1 MKTIRIKTGNQDM
14 ESLPTTSHSN
24 TPKISKNCSGIPCQ
38 PFLSAN
44 VKVVCAAF
52 RDFDQ
57 TPRIFFG
64 GDPGWKPAGLQQHI
78 SSRDSHQGFLS
89 NPVAYYLPP
98 KRVIINVF
106 TNEKMWKWW
115 RCMSNAWKDLQTS
128 QQLLFQELC
137 GASWPLCRGT
147 GRTLSYSI
155 RPQPG
160 TEIWACVKII
170 KNLPTKLE
178 ILWLMFL
185 SDNLSGILCSIV
197 SNNLSAL
204 LSAIYSGILTKKY
217 N

>member
-44 VKVVCAAF
+44 VTVVCAAF

-106 TNEKMWKWW
+106 TNEKMWKMVKMHEQ
-115 RCMSNAWKDLQTS
+115 CMKRLYKHHSNCCFKNYAE
-128 QQLLFQELC
+128 LL
-137 GASWPLCRGT
+137 GHSVGVRVGLCR
-147 GRTLSYSI
+147 I
-155 RPQPG
+155 RSDRSPAQRYG
-160 TEIWACVKII
+160 HGS
-170 KNLPTKLE
+170 KL
-178 ILWLMFL
+178 
-185 SDNLSGILCSIV
+185 
-197 SNNLSAL
+197 
-204 LSAIYSGILTKKY
+204 
-217 N
+217 

>member
-106 TNEKMWKWW
+106 TNEKMWKMVKMHEQ
-115 RCMSNAWKDLQTS
+115 CMKRLTNITATAVSRTMRSFLA
-128 QQLLFQELC
+128 
-137 GASWPLCRGT
+137 
-147 GRTLSYSI
+147 TLSGYGSDSVVFDPTAARHRDMGMRQNYKELTHEIGNIMADVFIRQSI
-155 RPQPG
+155 
-160 TEIWACVKII
+160 WHS
-170 KNLPTKLE
+170 
-178 ILWLMFL
+178 M
-185 SDNLSGILCSIV
+185 
-197 SNNLSAL
+197 
-204 LSAIYSGILTKKY
+204 
-217 N
+217 